1 MKKILV
7 VCRTGMGSSM
17 LLKIKVEQAVSALNA
32 DAEVNH
38 DVTSAIDGYND
49 VDILVTMKDLA
60 DELQGRF
67 PIVIGIESITN
78 KEEIKSK
85 ISEALSK

>member
-1 MKKILV
+1 MLTKKRAI
-7 VCRTGMGSSM
+7 SM
-17 LLKIKVEQAVSALNA
+17 APK
-32 DAEVNH
+32 H
-38 DVTSAIDGYND
+38 ND